1 MTIAGSGRLA
11 TMRSAWGA
19 AIRSAYGGARLGS
32 TLVAFRPG
40 TEITRREVLH
50 GRLWLDHPVT
60 VVADDGDV
68 LAVLLEPGSR
78 FRFHEHPFGPHP
90 WSAHD
95 AWGETTVLQLHR
107 EGDAYGVWKFFE
119 GGVFTRWYV
128 NFEAPV
134 VRHDG
139 RIRHRRPRARPDRAP
154 RRTSGVEGRRP
165 PVRAG
170 HVGADDRPTRWSECC
185 TLRPRCPPG

>member
-1 MTIAGSGRLA
+1 M
-11 TMRSAWGA
+11 
-19 AIRSAYGGARLGS
+19 
-32 TLVAFRPG
+32 
-40 TEITRREVLH
+40 
-50 GRLWLDHPVT
+50 
-60 VVADDGDV
+60 ADDGDV

-139 RIRHRRPRARPDRAP
+139 RVRHRRPRARPDRAP
-154 RRTSGVEGRRP
+154 RRTSGVEGREDLSELVTSGRMTGEEVVGVLHAAAEVSARLDRDERWWAPWDHWAP
-165 PVRAG
+165 PNG
-170 HVGADDRPTRWSECC
+170 
-185 TLRPRCPPG
+185 